1 MNLRNIIIGIVL
13 VVILAVGAGIGYLY
27 IAGGDGEVSQDIS
40 NVSEGIEA
48 EAEAVVF
55 SIVSEESEASFSL
68 EEDLRGSRITVV
80 GTTNQVG
87 GDFAIDF
94 ANPSA
99 SEVGTITINA
109 RSLETDN
116 NFRNQAMRSDILQ
129 SAQDEYEF
137 ITFAPTS
144 LSGLPDSVEIGE
156 TYTFDIIG
164 DLTIIDTTTE
174 VTFNAE
180 VTIVSE
186 TEITGSATTN
196 ILYGEWGL
204 PVPSAPIIANVS
216 EEADLAINFVASSV
230 VAEATQEADSE

>member
-1 MNLRNIIIGIVL
+1 MNLKNIIVGIVIAVLL
-13 VVILAVGAGIGYLY
+13 VVGAGIAYLY
-27 IAGGDGEVSQDIS
+27 IAGGDGEVSQDI
-40 NVSEGIEA
+40 NEVSETIDTGA
-48 EAEAVVF
+48 ESTVF

-68 EEDLRGSRITVV
+68 EEDLRGNRVTVI

-87 GDFAIDF
+87 GDVAIDF
-94 ANPSA
+94 TNPSA
-99 SEVGTITINA
+99 SDVGTITINA

-116 NFRNQAMRSDILQ
+116 GFRNRAMRSDILQ

-144 LSGLPDSVEIGE
+144 LSGLPDSVDVGE

-164 DLTIIDTTTE
+164 DLTILDTTTE

-180 VTIVSE
+180 VTVVSE

-204 PVPSAPIIANVS
+204 PVPRDNLDNPREGPQPRRAEVS
-216 EEADLAINFVASSV
+216 PL
-230 VAEATQEADSE
+230 

>member
-1 MNLRNIIIGIVL
+1 MNLRNIIVGIVIAVLL
-13 VVILAVGAGIGYLY
+13 VVGAGIAYLY
-27 IAGGDGEVSQDIS
+27 IAGGDGEVSQDI
-40 NVSEGIEA
+40 NEVSETIDTGA
-48 EAEAVVF
+48 ESTVF

-68 EEDLRGSRITVV
+68 EEDLRGNRVTVI

-87 GDFAIDF
+87 GDVAIDF
-94 ANPSA
+94 TNPSA
-99 SEVGTITINA
+99 SDVGTITINA

-116 NFRNQAMRSDILQ
+116 GFRNRAMRSDILQ

-144 LSGLPDSVEIGE
+144 LSGLPDSVDVGE

-164 DLTIIDTTTE
+164 DLTILDTTTE

-180 VTIVSE
+180 VTVVSE

-204 PVPSAPIIANVS
+204 P
-216 EEADLAINFVASSV
+216 
-230 VAEATQEADSE
+230 

>member
-1 MNLRNIIIGIVL
+1 MKFLKFV
-13 VVILAVGAGIGYLY
+13 A
-27 IAGGDGEVSQDIS
+27 IA
-40 NVSEGIEA
+40 
-48 EAEAVVF
+48 AVVSTVTTPALAQSF
-55 SIVSEESEASFSL
+55 DDIYGRSLVS
-68 EEDLRGSRITVV
+68 D
-80 GTTNQVG
+80 Q
-87 GDFAIDF
+87 
-94 ANPSA
+94 
-99 SEVGTITINA
+99 GTITINA

-116 NFRNQAMRSDILQ
+116 GFRNRAMRSDILQ

-144 LSGLPDSVEIGE
+144 LSGLPDSVDVGE

-164 DLTIIDTTTE
+164 DLTILDTTTE

-180 VTIVSE
+180 VTVVSE

-216 EEADLAINFVASSV
+216 EDADLTIDFVARTT